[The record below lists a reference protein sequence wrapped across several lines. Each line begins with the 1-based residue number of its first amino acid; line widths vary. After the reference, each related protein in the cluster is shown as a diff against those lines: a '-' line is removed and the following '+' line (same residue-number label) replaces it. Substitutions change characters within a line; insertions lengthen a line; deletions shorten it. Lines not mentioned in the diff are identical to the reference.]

1 MSFSNKTSLQVDN
14 KLGLGTRYFISGVSI
29 TFNWNICN
37 ILSACNLRTYT
48 RIFQSKF
55 SRKIGISS
63 PGMKNIH
70 SYKKR
75 SVLMLTKVKVC
86 ICNVPRPFWGNWEG
100 TGVYALFLILIMSP
114 AAIYGSFPWNP
125 LISLKNEIKRLK
137 VSKITSVV
145 LFSVD
150 GLFVEKSIILRGSSV
165 ETDWSV

>member
-14 KLGLGTRYFISGVSI
+14 KLGLDTRYFISGVSI

-70 SYKKR
+70 SYKKKECFNANQSKGLHLQCTAPILGELGR
-75 SVLMLTKVKVC
+75 NRC
-86 ICNVPRPFWGNWEG
+86 ICS
-100 TGVYALFLILIMSP
+100 FLILIMSL